1 MKKTFNIAI
10 GAVMSL
16 AAYAAPTLAQ
26 DVGVSVSIGQP
37 GFYGR
42 IDIGDAP
49 RPRIIYAEPRIVEH
63 VRVVEAPVY
72 LRVRP
77 GHARNWK
84 RHCRE
89 YDACGQRV
97 YFVNDNWYNTVY
109 VDHYRARGG
118 QGGRGNHDNHDSQG
132 RDDRDEG
139 HGNGNGKGRGHG
151 NGHGNGRGNGKGHD

>member
-1 MKKTFNIAI
+1 MKKTFNMAI

-16 AAYAAPTLAQ
+16 AAYTAPALAQ
-26 DVGVSVSIGQP
+26 DVGVSISVGQP

-49 RPRIIYAEPRIVEH
+49 RPRIIYAEPRIVEY
-63 VRVVEAPVY
+63 VRVEEAPIY
-72 LRVRP
+72 LHVRP

-84 RHCRE
+84 RHCHE

-109 VDHYRARGG
+109 VDHYRERGG
-118 QGGRGNHDNHDSQG
+118 HGEREGHHDRGHE
-132 RDDRDEG
+132 EG
-139 HGNGNGKGRGHG
+139 HGNGNGKGKGRGHG
-151 NGHGNGRGNGKGHD
+151 KGRGNGRGHD